1 MVECIADE
9 RSRDGL
15 VKGGAFGG
23 IALQTS
29 ERDQT
34 RSDPEAG
41 ARLPAPQAG
50 GGRGRGGWR
59 LGVSRGT
66 GSERTEG
73 VSSVLKNS
81 IKFVGVTLV
90 NKVM

>member
-15 VKGGAFGG
+15 VKGGAASGPVRSGG

-59 LGVSRGT
+59 LGWS
-66 GSERTEG
+66 
-73 VSSVLKNS
+73 
-81 IKFVGVTLV
+81 
-90 NKVM
+90 

>member
-41 ARLPAPQAG
+41 ARKQEAAAAG
-50 GGRGRGGWR
+50 AA
-59 LGVSRGT
+59 GVWA
-66 GSERTEG
+66 
-73 VSSVLKNS
+73 
-81 IKFVGVTLV
+81 
-90 NKVM
+90 